1 MCYNQWVVF
10 NKLSVQVNKLS
21 VQEEKLDQI
30 YVTRC
35 KKNLVYHSRW
45 KVPI

>member
-1 MCYNQWVVF
+1 MDCSNRF
-10 NKLSVQVNKLS
+10 S

-45 KVPI
+45 KVPIWQIMALS